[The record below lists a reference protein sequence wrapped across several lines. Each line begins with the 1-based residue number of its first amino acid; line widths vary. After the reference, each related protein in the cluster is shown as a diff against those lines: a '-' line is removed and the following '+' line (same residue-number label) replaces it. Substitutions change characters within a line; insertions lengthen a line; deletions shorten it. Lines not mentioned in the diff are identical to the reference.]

1 MKKPYRKISDYA
13 IVGGL
18 SALVMVSIVGCKS
31 NADDKPKEQSSLSQ
45 SVQKGAFVILEE
57 QKDKS
62 YKVVEE
68 YPSSRT
74 HIIVRDL
81 QGNERVLSNEE
92 IQKLI
97 KEEEAKIDNGTSK
110 LIQPNN
116 GGSGGSNESS
126 SGFGLGS
133 AILGSAAGAILGSYI
148 GNKLFNNPNYQQN
161 AQRTYKSPQAY
172 QRSQNSF
179 SKSAP
184 SASSMGGASKGQS
197 GFFGSSRSTSSP
209 AVSSGTRGFNS

>member
-18 SALVMVSIVGCKS
+18 SALVMVSIVGCKG
-31 NADDKPKEQSSLSQ
+31 NANDESQ
-45 SVQKGAFVILEE
+45 QQTKNLTESVKKGAFVILEE
-57 QKDKS
+57 QPDKT
-62 YKVVEE
+62 YKVAEE
-68 YPSSRT
+68 YPSAKT
-74 HIIVRDL
+74 HIVVRDL
-81 QGNERVLSNEE
+81 QGNERVLSDEE

-110 LIQPNN
+110 LTQPNN
-116 GGSGGSNESS
+116 GGES

-161 AQRTYKSPQAY
+161 TQRNYKSPQAY

-179 SKSAP
+179 NKGTSTSAP
-184 SASSMGGASKGQS
+184 STTTSRGKS
-197 GFFGSSRSTSSP
+197 GFFGSSKPSSSFGATSKP
-209 AVSSGTRGFNS
+209 RGGFGG